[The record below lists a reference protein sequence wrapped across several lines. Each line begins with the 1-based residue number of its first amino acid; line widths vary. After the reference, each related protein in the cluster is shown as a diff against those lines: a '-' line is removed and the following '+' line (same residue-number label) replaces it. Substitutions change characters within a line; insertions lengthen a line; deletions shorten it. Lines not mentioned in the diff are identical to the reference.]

1 MIFDCKRKEADIMKI
16 KMAAAVLAAAVLVGF
31 CGCSNVDESD
41 SGKLKIVTTIFPQY
55 DFARQIGGDRI
66 ELKMLVMP
74 GGESHAYE
82 PSPQDITAVKNCDI
96 FICAGGESDVW
107 TGKILDA
114 IGTEDITVIRM
125 MDCVEVVE
133 EEHVE
138 GMVEGVFETEEDEY
152 DEHVWTSLRNAQ
164 LISQE
169 IGEKMMGL
177 DVDNAEFYRE
187 NLERYVGRLR
197 ELDMEYSEA
206 VEGAEN
212 KTLIFGDRFPFRYLF
227 NDYGLEYYAAF
238 PGCST
243 STDVSA
249 SSVAFLI
256 NKVNELSAPVV
267 YYVEFSA
274 GRVADTI
281 AEETEAGT
289 LLFHSCHTVSK
300 EEFEGGVTYEELMR
314 KNLEVLK
321 RGLVV

>member
-1 MIFDCKRKEADIMKI
+1 MMKI
-16 KMAAAVLAAAVLVGF
+16 KIVAAVLAAAVLSVFG
-31 CGCSNVDESD
+31 GCSYNAEND

-55 DFARQIGGDRI
+55 DFVRQIGGDRV
-66 ELKMLVMP
+66 ELTMLVTP

-114 IGTEDITVIRM
+114 IGTEDVAVIRM

-138 GMVEGVFETEEDEY
+138 GMVEGVFGVEEDDEY

-164 LISQE
+164 LISRE
-169 IGEKMMGL
+169 IGAKMMEL
-177 DVDNAEFYRE
+177 DEANAAFYRE
-187 NLERYVGRLR
+187 NLEEYIGRLK
-197 ELDMEYSEA
+197 ELDTEYGEA

-212 KTLIFGDRFPFRYLF
+212 KVLIFGDRFPFRYLF
-227 NDYGLEYYAAF
+227 RDYGLEYYAAF

-249 SSVAFLI
+249 SNVAFLI
-256 NKVNELSAPVV
+256 NKVKELDIPAV

-281 AEETEAGT
+281 AEETGAET

-300 EEFEGGVTYEELMR
+300 DDFESGVTYEMLMR
-314 KNLEVLK
+314 KNLEVLGK
-321 RGLVV
+321 GLGI

>member
-1 MIFDCKRKEADIMKI
+1 MQGIMKRKVI
-16 KMAAAVLAAAVLVGF
+16 AALLMLAVLMGLG
-31 CGCSNVDESD
+31 GCSGTAENEN
-41 SGKLKIVTTIFPQY
+41 GKLKIVTTIFPPY
-55 DFARQIGGDRI
+55 DFARQIGGDRV
-66 ELKMLVMP
+66 ELKMLVTP

-114 IGTEDITVIRM
+114 IGTEEIAVIRM

-138 GMVEGVFETEEDEY
+138 GMVEGVLEFEEEEY

-164 LISQE
+164 AIAQE
-169 IGEKMMGL
+169 LGGNLL
-177 DVDNAEFYRE
+177 DLDRSNAEFYEE
-187 NLERYVGRLR
+187 NLAEYVGRLSV
-197 ELDMEYSEA
+197 LDKEYGKA
-206 VEGAEN
+206 VDAAEN
-212 KTLIFGDRFPFRYLF
+212 KVLIFGDRFPFRYLF
-227 NDYGLEYYAAF
+227 RDYGLEYYAAF

-249 SSVAFLI
+249 RSVAFLI
-256 NKVNELSAPVV
+256 NKVKELDLPAV

-281 AEETEAGT
+281 GSETGAET

-300 EEFEGGVTYEELMR
+300 EEFEKGVTYEMLMR
-314 KNLEVLK
+314 NDLEVLK
-321 RGLVV
+321 RGLGI

>member
-1 MIFDCKRKEADIMKI
+1 MKGKI
-16 KMAAAVLAAAVLVGF
+16 IAALLSAAVLF
-31 CGCSNVDESD
+31 CFGGCSYSAENG
-41 SGKLKIVTTIFPQY
+41 SGKLKIVTTIFPPY
-55 DFARQIGGDRI
+55 DFARQIGGDRV
-66 ELKMLVMP
+66 ELTMLVTP

-82 PSPQDITAVKNCDI
+82 PSPQDITAVRNCDI

-107 TGKILDA
+107 TGKILDS
-114 IGTEDITVIRM
+114 IGTEDIVVIRM

-138 GMVEGVFETEEDEY
+138 GMTEGLFEFEEDDY

-164 LISQE
+164 AISQA
-169 IGEKMMGL
+169 IGDRMMEL
-177 DVDNAEFYRE
+177 DEVNAEFYHG
-187 NLERYVGRLR
+187 NLEEYIGRLS
-197 ELDMEYSEA
+197 ELDKEYEEA
-206 VEGAEN
+206 VKAAEN
-212 KTLIFGDRFPFRYLF
+212 KVLIFGDRFPFRYLF

-249 SSVAFLI
+249 GNVAFLI
-256 NKVNELSAPVV
+256 NKVKELDLPVV

-281 AEETEAGT
+281 AEETGAET

-300 EEFEGGVTYEELMR
+300 EEFENGVSYEMLMR
-314 KNLEVLK
+314 KNLEVLE
-321 RGLVV
+321 RGMGA

>member
-1 MIFDCKRKEADIMKI
+1 MIRKMI
-16 KMAAAVLAAAVLVGF
+16 AAVTASAVLFGL
-31 CGCSNVDESD
+31 CGCSGNAESD
-41 SGKLKIVTTIFPQY
+41 SGKLKIVTTTFPQY

-66 ELKMLVMP
+66 ELKMLVTP

-114 IGTEDITVIRM
+114 IGTEDVAVIRM
-125 MDCVEVVE
+125 MDCVELVE
-133 EEHVE
+133 EEIVD
-138 GMVEGVFETEEDEY
+138 GMAEGVFGAEEEEY

-164 LISQE
+164 AISQA
-169 IGEKMMGL
+169 IGEKMTEL
-177 DVDNAEFYRE
+177 DTENAGFYRE
-187 NLERYVGRLR
+187 NLNNYVGRLKA
-197 ELDMEYSEA
+197 LDEEYGEA
-206 VEGAEN
+206 VEGAES
-212 KTLIFGDRFPFRYLF
+212 KVLIFGDRFPFRYLF
-227 NDYGLEYYAAF
+227 RDYGLEYYAAF

-249 SSVAFLI
+249 SNVAFLI
-256 NKVNELSAPVV
+256 NKVKELSAPAV

-281 AEETEAGT
+281 AEETGAEA

-300 EEFEGGVTYEELMR
+300 EEFEKGVTYEMLMR
-314 KNLEVLK
+314 NNLEVLK
-321 RGLVV
+321 RGLGI

>member
-1 MIFDCKRKEADIMKI
+1 MVRRIF
-16 KMAAAVLAAAVLVGF
+16 AALLVPAVLAGLG
-31 CGCSNVDESD
+31 GCSYNAENDG
-41 SGKLKIVTTIFPQY
+41 GKLKIVTTIFPPY
-55 DFARQIGGDRI
+55 DFARQIGGDKV
-66 ELKMLVMP
+66 ELTMLVTP

-82 PSPQDITAVKNCDI
+82 PSPQDITAVRNCDI

-114 IGTEDITVIRM
+114 VGTEDIAVIRM

-133 EEHVE
+133 EEHTE
-138 GMVEGVFETEEDEY
+138 GMAESVFEAEEDEY

-164 LISQE
+164 AIARE
-169 IGEKMMGL
+169 IGRAMIEA
-177 DVDNAEFYRE
+177 DEDNAAFYQS
-187 NLERYVGRLR
+187 NLEEYVGRLN
-197 ELDMEYSEA
+197 ELDGEFGEA
-206 VEGAEN
+206 VQKAEN
-212 KTLIFGDRFPFRYLF
+212 RVLIFGDRFPFRYLF
-227 NDYGLEYYAAF
+227 NDYEIEYYAAF

-249 SSVAFLI
+249 SNVAFLI
-256 NKVNELSAPVV
+256 KKVKELKIPVV

-281 AEETEAGT
+281 AEETGAET

-300 EEFEGGVTYEELMR
+300 EDLESGVTYEMLMR

-321 RGLVV
+321 RGLGV

>member
-1 MIFDCKRKEADIMKI
+1 MIKKI
-16 KMAAAVLAAAVLVGF
+16 IAVMLALTVLFGL
-31 CGCSNVDESD
+31 CGCSGADKRD
-41 SGKLKIVTTIFPQY
+41 SGKLKIVTTIFPPY
-55 DFARQIGGDRI
+55 DFARQVGGDRV
-66 ELKMLVMP
+66 ELKMLVTP

-82 PSPQDITAVKNCDI
+82 PSPQDITEVKNCDI

-114 IGTEDITVIRM
+114 IGMEDIVVIRM

-138 GMVEGVFETEEDEY
+138 GMAESVLGHEHEEDEEY

-164 LISQE
+164 AISQA
-169 IGEKMMGL
+169 IGEKMVEL
-177 DVDNAEFYRE
+177 DAENAEFYRE
-187 NLERYVGRLR
+187 NLEEYVGRLKA
-197 ELDMEYSEA
+197 LDEEYGEA
-206 VEGAEN
+206 VQSAEN

-249 SSVAFLI
+249 RSVAFLI
-256 NKVNELSAPVV
+256 NKVKDLSVPAV

-281 AEETEAGT
+281 GSETGAET

-300 EEFEGGVTYEELMR
+300 EEFEGGVTYEMLMR

-321 RGLVV
+321 RGLGI

>member
-1 MIFDCKRKEADIMKI
+1 MRRKII
-16 KMAAAVLAAAVLVGF
+16 AALLVPAVLLWFG
-31 CGCSNVDESD
+31 GCSYSAENG

-55 DFARQIGGDRI
+55 DFARQIGGDRV
-66 ELKMLVMP
+66 ELTMLVTP

-107 TGKILDA
+107 TGKILDS
-114 IGTEDITVIRM
+114 IGTEDIVVIKM

-138 GMVEGVFETEEDEY
+138 GMVEGLFESEHEDEEY

-164 LISQE
+164 AISE
-169 IGEKMMGL
+169 SIGEKMMEL
-177 DVDNAEFYRE
+177 DEANAEFYRE
-187 NLERYVGRLR
+187 NLEEYIGRLS
-197 ELDMEYSEA
+197 ELDIEYSEA
-206 VEGAEN
+206 VKAAE
-212 KTLIFGDRFPFRYLF
+212 KKVLIFGDRFPFRYLF
-227 NDYGLEYYAAF
+227 KDYGLEYYAAF

-249 SSVAFLI
+249 NSVAFLI
-256 NKVNELSAPVV
+256 NKVKELDLPVV

-281 AEETEAGT
+281 GSETGAEA

-300 EEFEGGVTYEELMR
+300 EDFEKSVTYEEIMR
-314 KNLEVLK
+314 NNLEVLK
-321 RGLVV
+321 RGLRI

>member
-1 MIFDCKRKEADIMKI
+1 MKKRII
-16 KMAAAVLAAAVLVGF
+16 AALLSVAVLFGIG
-31 CGCSNVDESD
+31 GCSYNAEND

-55 DFARQIGGDRI
+55 DFARQIGGDRA
-66 ELKMLVMP
+66 ELKMLVTP

-114 IGTEDITVIRM
+114 IGTEDISVIRM

-138 GMVEGVFETEEDEY
+138 GMVEGMFEDEEEEY

-164 LISQE
+164 LIAQE
-169 IGEKMMGL
+169 IGEKMMEL
-177 DVDNAEFYRE
+177 DSDNAEFYRD
-187 NLERYVGRLR
+187 NLEDYIGRLG
-197 ELDMEYSEA
+197 ELDKEYSEA

-212 KTLIFGDRFPFRYLF
+212 KVLVFGDRFPFRYLF
-227 NDYGLEYYAAF
+227 NDYELEYYAAF

-249 SSVAFLI
+249 SNVAFLI
-256 NKVNELSAPVV
+256 NKVKELELPVV

-274 GRVADTI
+274 GKVADTI
-281 AEETEAGT
+281 GAETGAET

-300 EEFEGGVTYEELMR
+300 DEFEEGVTYEMLMR
-314 KNLEVLK
+314 NNLEVLK
-321 RGLVV
+321 RGLGV

>member
-1 MIFDCKRKEADIMKI
+1 MKGKVI
-16 KMAAAVLAAAVLVGF
+16 AGVLTLAVLFGF
-31 CGCSNVDESD
+31 GGCSSADKSD

-66 ELKMLVMP
+66 ELKMLVTP

-82 PSPQDITAVKNCDI
+82 PSPQDITAVKSCDI
-96 FICAGGESDVW
+96 FICSGGESDVW

-114 IGTEDITVIRM
+114 IGTNDIVVIRM

-133 EEHVE
+133 EEHTE
-138 GMVEGVFETEEDEY
+138 GLSLFEDEEEY
-152 DEHVWTSLRNAQ
+152 DEHVWTSLKNAQ
-164 LISQE
+164 AISQA
-169 IGEKMMGL
+169 IGEKMMEL
-177 DVDNAEFYRE
+177 DVDNAEFYSE
-187 NLERYVGRLR
+187 NLNGYAARLS
-197 ELDMEYSEA
+197 ELDKEYNEA
-206 VEGAEN
+206 VQSAEN
-212 KTLIFGDRFPFRYLF
+212 KVLIFGDRFPFRYLF

-243 STDVSA
+243 STDISA

-256 NKVNELSAPVV
+256 NKVNELSLPVV

-281 AEETEAGT
+281 AEETGAET

-300 EEFEGGVTYEELMR
+300 EEFESGVTYEQLMR
-314 KNLEVLK
+314 NNLEVLN
-321 RGLVV
+321 RGLGSEADRL

>member
-1 MIFDCKRKEADIMKI
+1 M
-16 KMAAAVLAAAVLVGF
+16 VGF
-31 CGCSNVDESD
+31 SGCSDVDESD

-55 DFARQIGGDRI
+55 DFARQIGGDRV
-66 ELKMLVMP
+66 ELKMLVTP

-114 IGTEDITVIRM
+114 VGTEDVVVIRM

-138 GMVEGVFETEEDEY
+138 GMVDGVFELEDEEEY

-164 LISQE
+164 LIARE
-169 IGEKMMGL
+169 IGERMMEL
-177 DVDNAEFYRE
+177 DEGNAEFYRE
-187 NLERYVGRLR
+187 NLEGYIDRLG
-197 ELDMEYSEA
+197 ELDTQYGKA
-206 VEGAEN
+206 VENAEN
-212 KTLIFGDRFPFRYLF
+212 NVLIFGDRFPFRYLF

-249 SSVAFLI
+249 SNVAFLI
-256 NKVNELSAPVV
+256 KKVNELSAPVV

-281 AEETEAGT
+281 AEETGAET

-300 EEFEGGVTYEELMR
+300 AEFESGVTYEELMR

-321 RGLVV
+321 RGLGA